1 MNDCHA
7 IYFSYRSLL
16 HLSCTHAVLFLEKT
30 LLTQNMCKETHQP
43 NKAAQLSCIQQQR
56 PSSKRSTKVHQRLK
70 SNINCLISTPYMAAQ
85 LLLINRSLAF
95 KSAERTNMSTSSMR
109 ASFLSFTGRAKI
121 LHMTW
126 FAFFVTFLV
135 WFSHAPLL
143 LAIQESMGLSDQ
155 EIKTLL
161 ILNVALTIPARII
174 TGMLVDVYGP
184 RKTYSLMLVATA
196 GLCFF
201 FATATSFEVLA
212 LARFLLGF
220 VGAGFVIGIRMISE
234 WYPAKQLGLAEGIY
248 KGMGNVGS
256 AVAAITLPT
265 LALLFGGDDGWRYAT
280 AVTGVIALVYSVIYY
295 LFVTDTPAGST
306 YFKPNKSGGLEVTS
320 KRDFFLYLA
329 MNIPMYG
336 ALAVLTWKVTEL
348 GLLSVFAANVIY
360 VILLGIYL
368 FQSRQIYQVNKEI
381 FVKPVD
387 EILQYNFKQV
397 AILSIAYAVTFG
409 SELAVVSML
418 PLFFKNTFL
427 IPISLAGMFGAC
439 FAITDVLSCPSGGA
453 ISDKFGRKK
462 SLVLLLAG
470 AAIGFLAMSQINGE
484 WPIALAVATMMLCS
498 FFLGSAAGCVFAVVP
513 LIKRRLTG
521 QIAGMVGAYGNIG
534 AVLFLTVFSFVSPS
548 IFFLTIAVGIAF
560 ATVCAM
566 FLDEPKSAM
575 AEVLPDG
582 TVQLIDVH

>member
-1 MNDCHA
+1 
-7 IYFSYRSLL
+7 
-16 HLSCTHAVLFLEKT
+16 
-30 LLTQNMCKETHQP
+30 
-43 NKAAQLSCIQQQR
+43 
-56 PSSKRSTKVHQRLK
+56 
-70 SNINCLISTPYMAAQ
+70 
-85 LLLINRSLAF
+85 
-95 KSAERTNMSTSSMR
+95 MSTSSMR
-109 ASFLSFTGRAKI
+109 ESFLSFTGKAKI

-143 LAIQESMGLSDQ
+143 LVIQESLGLSDQ
-155 EIKTLL
+155 QIKTLL
-161 ILNVALTIPARII
+161 ILNVALTIPARIV

-184 RKTYSLMLVATA
+184 RKTYSAMLFTTA

-201 FATATSFEVLA
+201 FATAQSFEVLA

-256 AVAAITLPT
+256 AVAAVSLPT
-265 LALLFGGDDGWRYAT
+265 LALFIGGDDGWRYAT
-280 AVTGVIALVYSVIYY
+280 ALTGVIALIYSGIYY
-295 LFVTDTPAGST
+295 VSVNDTPAGST
-306 YFKPNKSGGLEVTS
+306 YFKPTKSGGLEVTS
-320 KRDFFLYLA
+320 KRDFFFYLL

-336 ALAVLTWKVTEL
+336 ALAVLTWKVAGL
-348 GLLSVFAANVIY
+348 GLVGETAAYIIY
-360 VILLGIYL
+360 ASLLAIYL
-368 FQSRQIYQVNKEI
+368 FQASQIYKVNKEI
-381 FVKPVD
+381 FDKPVD
-387 EILQYNFKQV
+387 PILQYNFKQV

-418 PLFFKNTFL
+418 PLFFKSTFL

-439 FAITDVLSCPSGGA
+439 FAVTDVLSCPSGGA
-453 ISDKFGRKK
+453 ISDKFGRKS
-462 SLVLLLAG
+462 SLVVLLSG
-470 AAIGFLAMSQINGE
+470 AAVGFFAMSKITGE
-484 WPIALAVATMMLCS
+484 WPIALAVMVMMMCS
-498 FFLGSAAGCVFAVVP
+498 FFLGAAAGCVFAVVP

-534 AVLFLTVFSFVSPS
+534 AVVFLTVFSLVPPS
-548 IFFLTIAVGIAF
+548 VFFLTIAGGIAF

-566 FLDEPKSAM
+566 FLDEPKGAM
-575 AEVLPDG
+575 AEIMPDG